1 MNAPLPPSFVQQAD
15 ALLLRIAKL
24 DLEPSERKAL
34 EAHTREKHR
43 LLQEEAKF
51 LTELTAWAD
60 MTEAEVAYRK
70 ALEES
75 KAKTERYYRTL
86 DELRDLPAVKVTEYV
101 AVEQA
106 DHPTEEAA

>member
-1 MNAPLPPSFVQQAD
+1 MNVNHLPPSFVQQAD

-24 DLEPSERKAL
+24 DLGPSERKAL

-43 LLQEEAKF
+43 LIQQEAKF

-70 ALEES
+70 ALEDS
-75 KAKTERYYRTL
+75 KAKTERYYRTM
-86 DELRDLPAVKVTEYV
+86 DDLREVSPVQVTEYV
-101 AVEQA
+101 AA
-106 DHPTEEAA
+106 DHPAEEAA